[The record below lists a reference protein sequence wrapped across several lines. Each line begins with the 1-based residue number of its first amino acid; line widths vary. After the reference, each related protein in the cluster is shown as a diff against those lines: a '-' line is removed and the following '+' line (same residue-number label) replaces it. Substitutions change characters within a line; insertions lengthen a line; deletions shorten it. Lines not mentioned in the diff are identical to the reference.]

1 MNIGLLVPEMPPDTI
16 GGGGAVFEA
25 LAQALCERGHRV
37 SVVTSHTHG
46 AAVGENA
53 YPFAVVRL
61 REFPHPAP
69 AYRTYMP
76 PFPLELHRAR
86 AALRGCDVINA
97 HGHGHP
103 LVDLVAMFCVP
114 YHKIVYTL
122 HGFLYTIPKKGGIL
136 ATTYRGYDAAFG
148 QPIFRKSRY
157 VTAVSRAVAAEAAER
172 GRPDT
177 LVINNGFTPFN
188 DPAALNDEIEAQLQ
202 RGPYI
207 LCVGRLEM
215 LKGFDIA
222 IRALALIRARGIE
235 LRLVI
240 VGRDNGALADL
251 RELVERLD
259 LSNAVSFVGF
269 VDHAALPPIFQ
280 RAFATV
286 VTSRTEAFP
295 ATPLE
300 AMSLGSPCILSR
312 VGGITDLATDGRDA
326 LMCQPDDPAQVS
338 AAIER
343 VHRDS
348 SLRRRLVDGGLARS
362 RSFSWPHII
371 EDYEAVYA
379 RVS

>member
-1 MNIGLLVPEMPPDTI
+1 MNIGLVVPEMPPDTI

-25 LAQALCERGHRV
+25 LAQGLCERGHSV
-37 SVVTSHTHG
+37 SVVTSRTQG
-46 AAVGENA
+46 AASGGNPH
-53 YPFAVVRL
+53 PFPVVRL
-61 REFPHPAP
+61 REFPHPGP

-114 YHKIVYTL
+114 YQRIVYTL
-122 HGFLYTIPKKGGIL
+122 HGFLYTIPKNGGIL
-136 ATTYRGYDAAFG
+136 ATLYRGYDATFG
-148 QPIFRKSRY
+148 QPIFRRSRY

-177 LVINNGFTPFN
+177 LVINNGFVPFG
-188 DPAALNDEIEAQLQ
+188 PPPALNDAVEAQLQ

-222 IRALALIRARGIE
+222 IRALAMIRAREIE

-251 RELVERLD
+251 RRLVGRLD
-259 LSNAVSFVGF
+259 LGNAVSFVGF
-269 VDHAALPPIFQ
+269 VDHAVLPTIFR
-280 RAFATV
+280 RAFATI

-300 AMSLGSPCILSR
+300 AMSLGSPCVLSR
-312 VGGITDLATDGRDA
+312 VGGITDIATDGREA
-326 LMCQPDDPAQVS
+326 LMCQPDDPAQLA

-343 VHRDS
+343 IRRDP

-362 RSFSWPHII
+362 RSFTWPRIV
-371 EDYEAVYA
+371 EEYEAVYA